1 MERVTYPSD
10 EVQGVLKARYE
21 RVHLDLREDAETAA
35 LFKPEAIPVAIV
47 LDGNGVELARRAG
60 FVEPTEYAAWLE
72 GVQR

>member
-10 EVQGVLKARYE
+10 EVQAVLAARYE

-60 FVEPTEYAAWLE
+60 FVAPAEYAAWLNDI
-72 GVQR
+72 R